1 MRKWKYWTSRY
12 GPWLLYVAVSI
23 LMTWPL
29 VTHLNTHLAGRDP
42 DLFNVY
48 WGNWWVRHA
57 LSTGHDPYYALS
69 PLPDRV

>member
-1 MRKWKYWTSRY
+1 
-12 GPWLLYVAVSI
+12 
-23 LMTWPL
+23 MTWPL